1 MKKNTFFYKAENS
14 PKAWLYLIPALI
26 FILVFNVYPLFRSL
40 YMALQSNSI
49 LNPKFVGIDNFIF
62 VVKDPM
68 FGLAMKNTIIYA
80 ITVVPLSIII
90 SMLIALILN
99 TKIKGS
105 KFFETIFFIPYLT
118 SVIAIG
124 IVFRYLLNGDYGFIN
139 HLLSLFGIGKID
151 FLNTPKYN
159 MLALIIFGIWNSL
172 AFNIIIILA
181 GLRSIDDNY
190 YKVAETFGASQFEQ
204 FRKITLPSLNPIM
217 TFLTITS
224 FISAFKVY
232 GQIFALFNGK
242 AGIGNRLM
250 TAVFY
255 IFNKF
260 YVENRYGQAMA
271 AAIILFL
278 VLLILTC
285 IQRIIFK
292 KVAN

>member
-1 MKKNTFFYKAENS
+1 MKNFKYRAENS
-14 PKAWLYLIPALI
+14 PKAWLYLLPALV
-26 FILVFNVYPLFRSL
+26 FILIFNVYPLIRTFL
-40 YMALQSNSI
+40 MALESNSI
-49 LNPKFVGIDNFIF
+49 LNPEFVGIDNFIF
-62 VVKDPM
+62 VLKDRT
-68 FGLAMKNTIIYA
+68 FHLALKNTFIYA

-90 SMLIALILN
+90 SMIIALILN

-124 IVFRYLLNGDYGFIN
+124 IVFRYLLNGEYGFVNYI
-139 HLLSLFGIGKID
+139 LSLLGFGKID
-151 FLNTPKYN
+151 FLNNPEYN
-159 MLALIIFGIWNSL
+159 MLALVIFGIWNAL
-172 AFNIIIILA
+172 AFNIIIILS
-181 GLRSIDDNY
+181 GLRGIDENY
-190 YKVAETFGASQFEQ
+190 YKVAETFGATPFEQ
-204 FRKITLPSLNPIM
+204 FKKITLPSLNPII

-242 AGIGNRLM
+242 AGIGNRLV

-271 AAIILFL
+271 GAIILFV
-278 VLLILTC
+278 VLLLLTL
-285 IQRIIFK
+285 IQRQIFK
-292 KVAN
+292 KLYD

>member
-1 MKKNTFFYKAENS
+1 MKKFEYRAENS
-14 PKAWLYLIPALI
+14 PRAWAYLLPALV
-26 FILVFNVYPLFRSL
+26 FILIFNVYPLIRTFL
-40 YMALQSNSI
+40 MALESNSI
-49 LNPKFVGIDNFIF
+49 LNPEFVGLDNFVF
-62 VVKDPM
+62 VLKDKT
-68 FGLAMKNTIIYA
+68 FHRALKNTFIYA

-139 HLLSLFGIGKID
+139 YIIGLLGFEKID
-151 FLNTPKYN
+151 FLNNPDYN
-159 MLALIIFGIWNSL
+159 MLALVIFGIWNAL
-172 AFNIIIILA
+172 AFNIIIILS
-181 GLRSIDDNY
+181 GLRGIDENY
-190 YKVAETFGASQFEQ
+190 YKVAETFGATPGEQ
-204 FRKITLPSLNPIM
+204 FRKITLPSLNPII

-242 AGIGNRLM
+242 AGIGNRLV

-260 YVENRYGQAMA
+260 YVETRYGQAMA

-278 VLLILTC
+278 VLLALTMV
-285 IQRIIFK
+285 QRFIFK
-292 KVAN
+292 KLYD